1 MIYLWTMVSYIFKK
15 IKSGGK
21 EFIGNYISIPFL
33 AWLILPLI
41 LMDTFVSSLCLNIA
55 VYFTKVRH
63 FEPFQI
69 GEAVSLYY
77 VGSFIGAIIGGSLTL
92 KFSSL
97 RIASISS
104 ILLGLGFIFLLKTSD
119 ILNLKAIMLYIGLL
133 TNLLSTSNLSSFIR
147 TAKNDNGMKLKLI
160 NLELAIFNLNF
171 SISAYVLISLGI
183 NQIDSILLFTSIGLC
198 ILGVFAYCIK
208 DVPIFA
214 PPQVVG
220 KEKLC
225 RPKNIK
231 ILLGVLLSVI
241 IVGLIFS
248 MIKVIYAPTI
258 ENRFGDNGVSVLVA
272 SINPWIIFLLQP
284 FLVNRLKNKDNI
296 TVMGFGAFIIG
307 LGYLF
312 FGFSVS
318 FWMTV
323 FSLVFLTFGE
333 MIYSPI
339 SKSIV
344 ISLFDQGR
352 EGFALGLWRAV
363 FLGAGFLGPIFSG
376 WIAQKYGNVIVWE
389 FCGFFGLTGLLLCLA
404 ISQVN
409 KSIFVD
415 NKLNRA
421 I

>member
-1 MIYLWTMVSYIFKK
+1 VNFISKR
-15 IKSGGK
+15 IKSAIK
-21 EFIGNYISIPFL
+21 EFLGNYISIPLL

-41 LMDTFVSSLCLNIA
+41 LMDTFVSSLCLNIS

-63 FEPFQI
+63 FEPFLI

-77 VGSFIGAIIGGSLTL
+77 AGSFIGSLIGGALTL

-104 ILLGLGFIFLLKTSD
+104 IFLGIGFLFLLNTKD
-119 ILNLKAIMLYIGLL
+119 VLDLNIMMLCIGLL

-147 TAKNDNGMKLKLI
+147 TAKNDHSMKLKLV

-183 NQIDSILLFTSIGLC
+183 EQIDYVLIFTSICLC
-198 ILGVFAYCIK
+198 LLGIFAYCIK
-208 DVPIFA
+208 GIVIFS
-214 PPQVVG
+214 PPQVFN
-220 KEKLC
+220 KERLC
-225 RPKNIK
+225 RPQNYRVLFGI
-231 ILLGVLLSVI
+231 LLSVI

-248 MIKVIYAPTI
+248 MIKVVYAPTI

-296 TVMGFGAFIIG
+296 VVMGFGAFIIG
-307 LGYLF
+307 LGYLL
-312 FGFSVS
+312 FGFSSS

-344 ISLFDQGR
+344 ISLFDHGR
-352 EGFALGLWRAV
+352 EGFALGLWRGV
-363 FLGAGFLGPIFSG
+363 FLGSGFVGPVFSG
-376 WIAQKYGNVIVWE
+376 WIAQKYGNMLVWE
-389 FCGFFGLTGLLLCLA
+389 FCGIFGISCLLLCL
-404 ISQVN
+404 ILSQSYKYSVKIN
-409 KSIFVD
+409 R
-415 NKLNRA
+415 LNRA
-421 I
+421 ISN